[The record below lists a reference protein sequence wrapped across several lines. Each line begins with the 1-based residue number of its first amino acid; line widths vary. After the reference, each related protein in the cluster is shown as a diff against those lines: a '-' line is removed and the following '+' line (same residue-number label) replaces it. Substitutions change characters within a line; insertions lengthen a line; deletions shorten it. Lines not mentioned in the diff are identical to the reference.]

1 MKPEQ
6 SSLYRRHTK
15 LFESWEPFFPFLPLC
30 HLHSVFAVSLSFAQH
45 TIIFTAWNPCANNTC
60 QLVCT
65 RARNWCIESRNLAA
79 IRSRRER
86 DVGVIVK
93 LSAGKSAECFR
104 RSETDDWAS
113 LSWSSREVY
122 RTELL
127 LTGKI
132 PKGWCHTKIK
142 STTLEK
148 NRIKLLIIF
157 MSSIFIVQFSC

>member
-65 RARNWCIESRNLAA
+65 RARTDASKAETSPLFVVVEN
-79 IRSRRER
+79 
-86 DVGVIVK
+86 VT
-93 LSAGKSAECFR
+93 SA
-104 RSETDDWAS
+104 
-113 LSWSSREVY
+113 LSWGLVQESPQNAFGEARRMTGLRSVEAPEKFTGQSCFWQERY
-122 RTELL
+122 RKDDATRKSNRLHLRKTESN
-127 LTGKI
+127 
-132 PKGWCHTKIK
+132 C
-142 STTLEK
+142 
-148 NRIKLLIIF
+148 
-157 MSSIFIVQFSC
+157 